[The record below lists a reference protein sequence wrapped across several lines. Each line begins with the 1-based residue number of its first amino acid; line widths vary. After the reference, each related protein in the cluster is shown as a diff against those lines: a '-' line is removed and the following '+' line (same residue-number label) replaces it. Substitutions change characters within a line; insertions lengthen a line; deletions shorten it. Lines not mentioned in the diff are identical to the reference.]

1 MRYIFYLCFI
11 ISGLFPIYALQAQD
25 NTICVHN
32 DIKLEKVALWRDT
45 YRVNTNNATLYDVP
59 NEQC

>member
-25 NTICVHN
+25 NTICVPN

-45 YRVNTNNATLYDVP
+45 FGEKRRGVVVETL
-59 NEQC
+59 